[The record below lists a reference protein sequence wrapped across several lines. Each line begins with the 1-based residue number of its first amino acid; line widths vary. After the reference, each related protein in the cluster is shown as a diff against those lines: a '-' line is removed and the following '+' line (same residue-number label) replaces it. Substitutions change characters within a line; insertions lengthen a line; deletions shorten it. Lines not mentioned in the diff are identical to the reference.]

1 MDSSLPVLVSNDL
14 NLIQM
19 LGLLAGGLALFLFGL
34 ELMTGGL
41 KAVAGSR
48 LQAALG
54 NNEPGFTWSTEGSG
68 EDRFGAVA
76 GREHVSIC

>member
-1 MDSSLPVLVSNDL
+1 VSNDL

-41 KAVAGSR
+41 NAVQTRTTTHAIGSITSR
-48 LQAALG
+48 CR
-54 NNEPGFTWSTEGSG
+54 S
-68 EDRFGAVA
+68 GAVEA
-76 GREHVSIC
+76 IAPRTRKARMWPTLWARFS

>member
-1 MDSSLPVLVSNDL
+1 L

-41 KAVAGSR
+41 KAITV
-48 LQAALG
+48 
-54 NNEPGFTWSTEGSG
+54 
-68 EDRFGAVA
+68 V
-76 GREHVSIC
+76 